1 MYTKPTLR
9 QNRIAAG
16 LFFFIQGLVFSSWA
30 SRIPDI
36 KRALALNDVQ
46 LGGVL
51 FAIPVGQLSAIAFSA
66 WAVNRWGSRGS
77 LGWSSVA
84 YPLFLVPLGLA
95 GSAWWLSVGLFL
107 FGFATNIYNIAVNT
121 QGVEVERLYGRNI
134 LASFHGLWSMGAFV
148 GGLVSMG
155 LVAAGM
161 SPFEHFTAVFVASA
175 VTAQIAKAYLADER
189 LARRSAAASGTS
201 EGVRRRKSL
210 VEKMRGINVYLLVLG
225 IVTFGSMICE
235 GCMYDWSGVY
245 FDQVVGVP
253 DSMIR
258 LGYIVCMC
266 TMTMGRFVA
275 DRLVTRY
282 GAPRLI
288 RVSGLLIF
296 TGLWLAVLRPTLAAA
311 TLGCLIVGFGISSTV
326 PVCYSMAGRAGHI
339 SSGNAITIVSSI
351 GYLGFVLGPPL
362 IGFMAHTITLHYTFG
377 AIGCIG
383 ALIAVM
389 SFMLKR
395 ESR

>member
-1 MYTKPTLR
+1 MQQQITLR
-9 QNRIAAG
+9 QNRIAAS

-36 KRALALNDVQ
+36 KRALNLNDVQ

-51 FAIPVGQLSAIAFSA
+51 FSIPVGQLSAIAFSA

-95 GSAWWLSVGLFL
+95 GDAWWLSVALFL
-107 FGFATNIYNIAVNT
+107 FGFSTNIYNIAVNT

-148 GGLVSMG
+148 GGVVSMA
-155 LVAAGM
+155 LVAVGM
-161 SPFEHFTAVFVASA
+161 SPVEHFTVVFVASV
-175 VTAQIAKAYLADER
+175 VTAQIAKNYLTDER
-189 LARRSAAASGTS
+189 ANRSAAPADGGG
-201 EGVRRRKSL
+201 EEKKRHKSL
-210 VEKMRGINVYLLVLG
+210 LEKMKGLNTYLLLLG

-253 DSMIR
+253 DNLIR

-275 DRLVTRY
+275 DRLVTRF
-282 GAPRLI
+282 GAPVLI

-296 TGLWLAVLRPTLAAA
+296 TGLWLAVLSPTLVAA
-311 TLGCLIVGFGISSTV
+311 TVGCLIVGFGISSTV
-326 PVCYSMAGRAGHI
+326 PVCYSMAGKADHI

-389 SFMLKR
+389 SFKLKKQ
-395 ESR
+395 

>member
-1 MYTKPTLR
+1 MQQQITLR
-9 QNRIAAG
+9 QNRIAAS

-36 KRALALNDVQ
+36 KRALNLNDVQ

-51 FAIPVGQLSAIAFSA
+51 FSIPVGQLSAIAFSA

-95 GSAWWLSVGLFL
+95 GDAWWLSVALFL
-107 FGFATNIYNIAVNT
+107 FGFSTNIYNIAVNT

-148 GGLVSMG
+148 GGVLSMA
-155 LVAAGM
+155 LVAVGM
-161 SPFEHFTAVFVASA
+161 SPVEHFTVVFVAS
-175 VTAQIAKAYLADER
+175 VVIAQIAKNYLTDER
-189 LARRSAAASGTS
+189 ANRAAAPADGGG
-201 EGVRRRKSL
+201 EEKKRKKSL
-210 VEKMRGINVYLLVLG
+210 LEKMKGLNTYLLLLG

-253 DSMIR
+253 DNLIR

-275 DRLVTRY
+275 DRLVTRF
-282 GAPRLI
+282 GAPVLI

-296 TGLWLAVLRPTLAAA
+296 TGLWLAVLSPTFVAA
-311 TLGCLIVGFGISSTV
+311 TVGCLIVGFGISSTV
-326 PVCYSMAGRAGHI
+326 PVCYSMAGKAGHI

-351 GYLGFVLGPPL
+351 GYLGFVLGPPV

-389 SFMLKR
+389 SFKLKKQ
-395 ESR
+395 

>member
-1 MYTKPTLR
+1 MQQQMTLR
-9 QNRIAAG
+9 RNRVAAS

-36 KRALALNDVQ
+36 KRALNLNDVQ

-51 FAIPVGQLSAIAFSA
+51 FSIPVGQLSAIAFSA

-84 YPLFLVPLGLA
+84 YPLFLVPIGLA
-95 GSAWWLSVGLFL
+95 GDAWWLSVALFL
-107 FGFATNIYNIAVNT
+107 FGFSTNIYNIAVNT

-134 LASFHGLWSMGAFV
+134 LASFHGLWSMGAFA
-148 GGLVSMG
+148 GGVVSMA
-155 LVAAGM
+155 LVAVGM
-161 SPFEHFTAVFVASA
+161 SPVGHFLVIFAVSVI
-175 VTAQIAKAYLADER
+175 TAQTARNYLTDER
-189 LARRSAAASGTS
+189 TDRAAAPADGGGQ
-201 EGVRRRKSL
+201 EKRRKKSL
-210 VEKMRGINVYLLVLG
+210 PEKMRGLNAYLLLLG
-225 IVTFGSMICE
+225 MVTFGSMICE

-275 DRLVTRY
+275 DRLVTRF
-282 GAPRLI
+282 GAPVLI
-288 RVSGLLIF
+288 RASGLLIF
-296 TGLWLAVLRPTLAAA
+296 TGLWLAVLSPTPVAA
-311 TLGCLIVGFGISSTV
+311 TAGCLIVGFGISSTV
-326 PVCYSMAGRAGHI
+326 PVCYSMAGKAGHI

-362 IGFMAHTITLHYTFG
+362 IGFMAHTITLRYTFG

-383 ALIAVM
+383 VLIAVM
-389 SFMLKR
+389 SFKLR
-395 ESR
+395 RQ